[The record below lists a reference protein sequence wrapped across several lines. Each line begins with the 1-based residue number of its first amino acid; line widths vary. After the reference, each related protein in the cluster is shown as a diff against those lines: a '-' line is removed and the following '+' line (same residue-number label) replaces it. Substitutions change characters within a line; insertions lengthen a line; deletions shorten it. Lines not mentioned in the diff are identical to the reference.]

1 VPPQGGQLVWI
12 APSGGRD
19 RPTGDGE
26 WLPAPFDG
34 TAAELMRTML
44 TKAAPDGHLYPCSM
58 SSWGIMPPPQVRHL
72 PVTCFLLP
80 CMLSSSKVAPEWAPV
95 PLLHAVVGHLAVAA
109 GPQHSDPGVF
119 SKADSSDLAC
129 CSRRARQ
136 EDLAMSMLHAHQ
148 RPVVYAT
155 FPALLARARSARL
168 CAHPHRLTDS
178 GCSTLTS
185 MNANQPE

>member
-1 VPPQGGQLVWI
+1 MHAVCSPQHGCRVAVLQRRQQPPHSLAAEAAEAAEAETLLPCLPQGGQLVWI

-80 CMLSSSKVAPEWAPV
+80 ASSSPKVAPKWAPV
-95 PLLHAVVGHLAVAA
+95 TLLHAVVGHLAVAA
-109 GPQHSDPGVF
+109 GPQHSDPSVF
-119 SKADSSDLAC
+119 SRAD
-129 CSRRARQ
+129 
-136 EDLAMSMLHAHQ
+136 
-148 RPVVYAT
+148 
-155 FPALLARARSARL
+155 F
-168 CAHPHRLTDS
+168 
-178 GCSTLTS
+178 STLHTVHG
-185 MNANQPE
+185 E